1 MKSRS
6 VCCVLWL
13 LVSPVN
19 AESNLG
25 VEVSP
30 GVWSVQRESDGSVM
44 FYECFNNDYRMWDD
58 RSNRNSCRAQTGV
71 LAPKDGRARQFSMRT
86 ERRDWIE
93 GGAYRTALRCVTE
106 VTPDGLPSFEDRYID
121 IQSTWSGDFSR
132 KVVREIK
139 SSAASRAMP
148 RPTVIEFRAILSRLG
163 QCPVSM
169 KPGTSCRIGP
179 RDERNLA
186 DPRDVC
192 DERTTAEIRRLE
204 TALTGRR

>member
-1 MKSRS
+1 MKRRL

-13 LVSPVN
+13 IASPVS
-19 AESNLG
+19 AESKHD
-25 VEVSP
+25 VEVAP
-30 GVWSVQRESDGSVM
+30 GVWSVQRENDGSVM
-44 FYECFNNDYRMWDD
+44 FYECFNGDYRMWDD
-58 RSNRNSCRAQTGV
+58 SSNRNSCRAQTGV
-71 LAPKDGRARQFSMRT
+71 LAPKDGRARRFSIRT

-106 VTPDGLPSFEDRYID
+106 VTPDGLPSFEDHHVYIE
-121 IQSTWSGDFSR
+121 SSWSGDFSR
-132 KVVREIK
+132 EVLREIK
-139 SSAASRAMP
+139 TSVASRAIP
-148 RPTVIEFRAILSRLG
+148 RPTVIEGRAILSRLG

-179 RDERNLA
+179 YDQRNLA

-204 TALTGRR
+204 AALTGRQ